1 MSLSRTQIVNWLTR
15 CGDIFSTESEYL
27 TGLDREIGDADH
39 GLNMNRGF
47 SKVVEKL
54 PAIADKDIGFILKNT
69 GMTLLSS
76 VGGASGPLFGTF
88 FIRAAQATQARQSLT
103 LEELYQMFRDGA
115 DGVISRGKAEPG
127 DKTMCD
133 VWVPV
138 VESLRQSSEQNLS
151 VPVALEAASRIA
163 ESAAQSTITM
173 QARKGRASYLGER
186 SIISDTCPAYDEEAR
201 SLAVVI
207 KNRNGLHVRPAS
219 RLVYTLSTFNADMLL
234 EKNGKCVT
242 PESINQI
249 ALLQVRYNDTLR
261 LIAKGPEAE
270 EALIAFRQLAEDN
283 FGETEEVAP
292 PTLRPVPPVSGKAF
306 YYQPVLCTVQAK
318 STLTVEEEQDR
329 LRQAIDF
336 TLLDLMTLTAKAEAS
351 GLDDIAAIFSGHHT
365 LLDDPELLA
374 AASELLQH
382 EHCTAEYAWQQVLKE
397 LSQQYQQL
405 DDEYLQARYIDV
417 DDLLHRTL
425 VHLTQTK
432 EELPQFNSP
441 TILLAENIYP
451 STVLQLDP
459 AVVKGICLSA
469 GSPVSHSALIAREL
483 GIGWICQQGE
493 KLYAIQPEETLTL
506 DVKTQRFNRQG

>member
-1 MSLSRTQIVNWLTR
+1 MSLSGTQIVNWLTR

-88 FIRAAQATQARQSLT
+88 FCTTGDPGTAKPDTGRALSDVPRWP
-103 LEELYQMFRDGA
+103 

-186 SIISDTCPAYDEEAR
+186 SIGHQDPGATSVMLMMQMLALAQKSKELVMVNLVIVSHSSRLGEGVGELARQMLMSDSCKIAIAAGIDDPQNPIGTDAVKVMEAIESVADADHVLVMMDMGSALLSAETALELLTTRIAAKVRLCAAPLVEGTLAATVSAASGADIDKVIFDAMHALEAKREQLGLPSSDTKISDTCPAYDEEAR

-234 EKNGKCVT
+234 KKNG
-242 PESINQI
+242 QM
-249 ALLQVRYNDTLR
+249 R
-261 LIAKGPEAE
+261 
-270 EALIAFRQLAEDN
+270 
-283 FGETEEVAP
+283 
-292 PTLRPVPPVSGKAF
+292 
-306 YYQPVLCTVQAK
+306 
-318 STLTVEEEQDR
+318 
-329 LRQAIDF
+329 
-336 TLLDLMTLTAKAEAS
+336 
-351 GLDDIAAIFSGHHT
+351 HT
-365 LLDDPELLA
+365 R
-374 AASELLQH
+374 
-382 EHCTAEYAWQQVLKE
+382 EY
-397 LSQQYQQL
+397 
-405 DDEYLQARYIDV
+405 
-417 DDLLHRTL
+417 
-425 VHLTQTK
+425 
-432 EELPQFNSP
+432 
-441 TILLAENIYP
+441 
-451 STVLQLDP
+451 
-459 AVVKGICLSA
+459 
-469 GSPVSHSALIAREL
+469 
-483 GIGWICQQGE
+483 
-493 KLYAIQPEETLTL
+493 
-506 DVKTQRFNRQG
+506 